1 MVELIQHIMK
11 KLIQPKLEDLKQNI
25 ISGVDSYE
33 KYQYLVGRY
42 RSLNDL
48 QQDLRDLL
56 KKQEMF
62 DDNDE

>member
-1 MVELIQHIMK
+1 MVEVIQHIMK
-11 KLIQPKLEDLKQNI
+11 KIIQPKMEDLKQNI

-33 KYQYLVGRY
+33 KYQYLVGQY

-62 DDNDE
+62 DDDDK

>member
-1 MVELIQHIMK
+1 MDAIKE
-11 KLIQPKLEDLKQNI
+11 NI
-25 ISGVDSYE
+25 ISGVDTHV
-33 KYQYLVGRY
+33 KYQYLVGQY

>member
-11 KLIQPKLEDLKQNI
+11 RIIQPKMDALRENI
-25 ISGVDSYE
+25 ISGVDTHE
-33 KYQYLVGRY
+33 KYKYLVGQY

-62 DDNDE
+62 DDNDK

>member
-1 MVELIQHIMK
+1 M
-11 KLIQPKLEDLKQNI
+11 EDLKQNI

-33 KYQYLVGRY
+33 KYQYLVGQY

-62 DDNDE
+62 DDDDK

>member
-1 MVELIQHIMK
+1 MVEVIQHIMK
-11 KLIQPKLEDLKQNI
+11 KIIQPKMEDLKQNI
-25 ISGVDSYE
+25 ISGVDSHE
-33 KYQYLVGRY
+33 KYQYLVGQY

-62 DDNDE
+62 DDDDK